1 MPVVWIPALLRS
13 LTAGHDR
20 VAAAGNTLADLI
32 ADLDSRH
39 PGLRERLCESG
50 NLRPGLAAVIDGD
63 VARLGLDQPVA
74 DAKEVHF
81 VHTIGGGSAEAFAYS
96 SRSA

>member
-20 VAAAGNTLADLI
+20 VSAEGNTLADLI
-32 ADLDSRH
+32 ADLDVRH
-39 PGLRERLCESG
+39 PGLRDRLCDG
-50 NLRPGLAAVIDGD
+50 ANLRPGLAVVIDGD

-74 DAKEVHF
+74 DATEVHF
-81 VHTIGGGSAEAFAYS
+81 VRAIGGGSPS
-96 SRSA
+96 L